1 MNEVKKYEAKLLVI
15 EMSLLT
21 PHLVTLQYYTSLFAT
36 SKRTGKAS
44 MNGIS
49 NIMQYIHS
57 LLE

>member
-1 MNEVKKYEAKLLVI
+1 MNEVKKYEAKVLVV

-21 PHLVTLQYYTSLFAT
+21 PHLVQYYTSLFAT
-36 SKRTGKAS
+36 SKRTGKAP